1 MNIKFIK
8 NDKFK
13 SNSITLNIPMD
24 LDEKVTDLNLV
35 TEMIK
40 VGSKKYDSFKKLYS
54 KLQEM
59 YGAQFDCYL
68 NKHGEVVIFTIYIS
82 FLKDKYIIENISLWK
97 EVIDFIYEIFYN
109 TLNDGNCFKK
119 DFLKIEK
126 ENLRSN
132 ILSLVDSK
140 GYYAYI
146 KCEQLA
152 TKNEP
157 YSNYS
162 YGNIERLDKIDEFNL
177 YEYYEN
183 LKTLPYYFIVMGDF
197 DEEKIKEMLSE
208 RFGDNIKKS
217 FSTNN
222 NKFIGT
228 PFVEEF
234 ENHEVTQTKLVINF
248 KTDVTIFNG
257 DYYAFFVFNC
267 ILGGGY
273 SKLYREV
280 RQKQSLVYYI
290 NSYYEKFKGLVSI
303 ECGVDDKNLEHTK
316 QTILKE
322 IDSMKNGDITDLE
335 IENAKM
341 SIRRLLISIHDRV
354 STMHSF
360 VSPLYIFD
368 RYIDVDEFL
377 NNINQVTRERIIEVS
392 KTIVK
397 SAIFSIRP
405 MKEVE

>member
-1 MNIKFIK
+1 
-8 NDKFK
+8 
-13 SNSITLNIPMD
+13 
-24 LDEKVTDLNLV
+24 
-35 TEMIK
+35 
-40 VGSKKYDSFKKLYS
+40 
-54 KLQEM
+54 
-59 YGAQFDCYL
+59 
-68 NKHGEVVIFTIYIS
+68 
-82 FLKDKYIIENISLWK
+82 
-97 EVIDFIYEIFYN
+97 
-109 TLNDGNCFKK
+109 
-119 DFLKIEK
+119 
-126 ENLRSN
+126 
-132 ILSLVDSK
+132 
-140 GYYAYI
+140 
-146 KCEQLA
+146 
-152 TKNEP
+152 
-157 YSNYS
+157 
-162 YGNIERLDKIDEFNL
+162 
-177 YEYYEN
+177 
-183 LKTLPYYFIVMGDF
+183 
-197 DEEKIKEMLSE
+197 
-208 RFGDNIKKS
+208 
-217 FSTNN
+217 
-222 NKFIGT
+222 
-228 PFVEEF
+228 
-234 ENHEVTQTKLVINF
+234 
-248 KTDVTIFNG
+248 TDVTIFNG

-322 IDSMKNGDITDLE
+322 IESMKNGDITDLE

>member
-1 MNIKFIK
+1 MKKIKEWK
-8 NDKFK
+8 ELSD
-13 SNSITLNIPMD
+13 IPII
-24 LDEKVTDLNLV
+24 
-35 TEMIK
+35 IK

-97 EVIDFIYEIFYN
+97 EVIDFLYEIFYN

-208 RFGDNIKKS
+208 RFGDN
-217 FSTNN
+217 
-222 NKFIGT
+222 
-228 PFVEEF
+228 
-234 ENHEVTQTKLVINF
+234 
-248 KTDVTIFNG
+248 
-257 DYYAFFVFNC
+257 C

-322 IDSMKNGDITDLE
+322 IESMKNGDITDLE

-341 SIRRLLISIHDRV
+341 SIIRLLISIHDRV